1 MSRFESPRKVEN
13 RYRSQLRRA
22 SKIIAGL
29 VNQHINGVEIIDP
42 VGLNNAM
49 QHYAKALEP
58 WAKHVS
64 AEMLSSIARYNKAA
78 FLKTADLMSKEQK
91 RKLTE
96 APLDSKFF
104 ELQARQVELIK
115 SLPIEAGQR
124 VQKLALEA
132 TIEGTR
138 AVDIAAEIANTEGVT
153 LSRANLIARTEVA
166 RCNALIT
173 QARAEYVGATQ
184 YIWNTMEDE
193 SVRESPQKMDQK
205 VFSYS
210 NPPTLADGTVG
221 NPGEFPNC
229 RCFSTPIIPEL

>member
-1 MSRFESPRKVEN
+1 MSRFESPKKVEN
-13 RYRSQLRRA
+13 RYRTQLRKA

-29 VNQHINGVEIIDP
+29 VKQHINGVEIVDP
-42 VGLNNAM
+42 FGLNKAM
-49 QHYAKALEP
+49 QHYSQALEP

-64 AEMLSSIARYNKAA
+64 AEMLTAIARYNKAA

-96 APLDSKFF
+96 APLNNKFF

-124 VQKLALEA
+124 VQRLALEA
-132 TIEGTR
+132 TIQGTR
-138 AVDIAAEIANTEGVT
+138 AADIAEEIANTEGVT

-184 YIWNTMEDE
+184 YVWNTMEDE
-193 SVRESPQKMDQK
+193 SVRDAHQKMDQK
-205 VFSYS
+205 LFSYN
-210 NPPTLADGTVG
+210 NPPTLSDGTVG

-229 RCFSTPIIPEL
+229 RCFSTPIIPEA